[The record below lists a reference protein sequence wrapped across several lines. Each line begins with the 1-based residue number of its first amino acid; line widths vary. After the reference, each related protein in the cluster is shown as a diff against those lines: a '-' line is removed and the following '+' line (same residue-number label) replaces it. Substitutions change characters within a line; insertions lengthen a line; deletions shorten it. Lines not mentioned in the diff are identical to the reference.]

1 MSDCYKLISS
11 FFRVYFKRMPANI
24 TKHRDYIK
32 FSAESNP
39 INWTKN
45 LKFLAYKKA
54 TNPCNSLN
62 KKKNKK
68 IYLEKATE
76 NGITGSKM
84 FWSTFTPFLLSKGF
98 IHNDNISNQLKLIIK
113 LMNMSLN

>member
-1 MSDCYKLISS
+1 
-11 FFRVYFKRMPANI
+11 MPANI

-62 KKKNKK
+62 KKKKQK
-68 IYLEKATE
+68 DLF
-76 NGITGSKM
+76 G
-84 FWSTFTPFLLSKGF
+84 KGNRKRN
-98 IHNDNISNQLKLIIK
+98 HG
-113 LMNMSLN
+113 